1 MRMVV
6 LGAGLQGSA
15 CAFDLLRNEAVE
27 RVVVADLAV
36 DEPPKF
42 LARQSGDARLELRVL
57 DARDHAAVLELLR
70 GSDAVM
76 NALPYYLNLDIT
88 RLALEAG
95 VHYSDL
101 GGNTEIVFEQMKLD
115 EDARDRGLSVV
126 PDTGLA
132 PGMVNILGA
141 AGIAELDETESV
153 KLFVGGLPRQPEGPL
168 KYQIVYS
175 LEGVLD
181 YYTSSSWIVRGG
193 ERRNVEALSELETLT
208 FGNGIGELEA
218 FHTAGGL
225 STMPWD
231 FEGIP
236 NMEYKT
242 LRYPGHAHIVRAMR
256 ELGLFDLEPVRV
268 GDAEVVPRDV
278 FIATAGPRLR
288 RPEGRDLVALR
299 VQVSGTKKG
308 APRTLVYDLLDYRDE
323 ESGVSA
329 MERTTGYTL
338 SITGQMQVAGQT
350 TGPGVKPAHRAL
362 PVEPYLEELRSRN
375 IRVERREA

>member
-36 DEPPKF
+36 DEPPAF
-42 LARQSGDARLELRVL
+42 LAEKQGDPRLELRTL
-57 DARDHAAVLELLR
+57 DARDDDAVLDLLR
-70 GSDAVM
+70 GSDAVL

-88 RLALEAG
+88 RLAVEAG
-95 VHYSDL
+95 VHYADL
-101 GGNTEIVFEQMKLD
+101 GGNTDIVFEQMKLD
-115 EDARDRGLSVV
+115 EQARERGVSVV

-132 PGMVNILGA
+132 PGMVNILAA
-141 AGIAELDETESV
+141 AGIAELDHAESV
-153 KLFVGGLPRQPEGPL
+153 KLFVGGLPQQPEGPL
-168 KYQIVYS
+168 NYQVVYS
-175 LEGVLD
+175 LAGVLD
-181 YYTSSSWIVRGG
+181 YYTSSSWIVRDGH
-193 ERRNVEALSELETLT
+193 RQNVEALSEVETVS
-208 FGNGIGELEA
+208 FGDGIGQLEA

-231 FEGIP
+231 YEDIP

-256 ELGLFDLEPVRV
+256 ELGLFDLEPVQV
-268 GDAEVVPRDV
+268 GDVRVAPRDV
-278 FIATAGPRLR
+278 FIATAGPRLT

-299 VQVSGTKKG
+299 VEVSGTRGG
-308 APRTLVYDLLDYRDE
+308 APGKVVYDLLDYRNDDT
-323 ESGVSA
+323 GVSA

-338 SITGQMQVAGQT
+338 SITGQLQVAGRT
-350 TGPGVKPAHRAL
+350 TGPGVKPAHLAL
-362 PVEPYLEELRSRN
+362 PLEPYLAELGKRN
-375 IRVERREA
+375 IRIQRRTL